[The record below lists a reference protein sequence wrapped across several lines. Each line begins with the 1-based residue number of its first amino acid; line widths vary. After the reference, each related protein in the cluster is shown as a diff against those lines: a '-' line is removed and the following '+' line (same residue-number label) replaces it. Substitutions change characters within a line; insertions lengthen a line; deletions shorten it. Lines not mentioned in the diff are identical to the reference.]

1 MSKIMIVEDEMA
13 TVKLLKFML
22 EKKGYTVVHAENGR
36 VAVDNVLDEKP
47 DLILMDV
54 MMPEM
59 DGIQATKIIRED
71 AKTCHIPIIMISAL
85 GQELEVTNGL
95 LAGADSYVVKPFDS
109 QALLRLIAEKIS

>member
-22 EKKGYTVVHAENGR
+22 EKKGYIIVHAENGR

-59 DGIQATKIIRED
+59 DGIT
-71 AKTCHIPIIMISAL
+71 
-85 GQELEVTNGL
+85 
-95 LAGADSYVVKPFDS
+95 
-109 QALLRLIAEKIS
+109 LLRKIKKNKDVPFIFVTGF